1 MQPRSYSSFPPQDA
15 FRGGS
20 LRGERGYVYGPLR
33 AAITRHFECEQCVL
47 LRSGESRDP
56 CRWITMSRLPAI
68 IRGLF
73 VTIRKKNS
81 RGRRFKRQCR
91 LSETVTAISLLL

>member
-1 MQPRSYSSFPPQDA
+1 MLFAVALFVENVATFTDRY
-15 FRGGS
+15 
-20 LRGERGYVYGPLR
+20 

-81 RGRRFKRQCR
+81 RARRFKRQCR
-91 LSETVTAISLLL
+91 LSETVTTIPFLL